1 MQPFYEALEK
11 GNLSSVEDWST
22 LGLGNGRFCYDS
34 DVAAVE
40 RVWMRILRPAHP
52 LGTRAPRVAA
62 HFLYAERKDWEFAV
76 LGEIR
81 AVDCGTAS
89 RCRAHRGSR
98 RGGPD
103 IVEEGQ
109 GGIVNDTCFA
119 LSVSISEIGCLPRR
133 VKSEDGRQSEVGYH
147 HQGSGSACHR
157 EFGPA
162 ITRPAPPC
170 RS

>member
-1 MQPFYEALEK
+1 MAVGVACWRGFQAWTATLLGSWEWQVLLRFRRGIGRE
-11 GNLSSVEDWST
+11 SVDEDSRCT
-22 LGLGNGRFCYDS
+22 
-34 DVAAVE
+34 
-40 RVWMRILRPAHP
+40 AHP
-52 LGTRAPRVAA
+52 LGTHPPRVAA

-109 GGIVNDTCFA
+109 GGIVN
-119 LSVSISEIGCLPRR
+119 
-133 VKSEDGRQSEVGYH
+133 
-147 HQGSGSACHR
+147 
-157 EFGPA
+157 
-162 ITRPAPPC
+162 
-170 RS
+170 